1 MLGMVLPDTMSVYV
15 RTGWN
20 WIGYLPSYSLSVN
33 NAFSG
38 LVTNGWIQAEDLVKS
53 RTGFA
58 QYIVTPVYTG
68 WVGSLNYMM
77 PPNGYQLKLNK
88 SGVSNAKL
96 TYPLQGLKG
105 EESPAANRGGNMPS
119 FWTVDPSQYEK
130 SATLIGMISAN
141 GVNLTGASMELGAF
155 SGNEVRGSAQAL
167 FVEPLN
173 SYLFFLTYYANDS
186 GDPISFKLYNGDNG
200 QICELNEAMFFAADN
215 HQGSVDV
222 PLPFTCSGLSNT
234 EELSGLLSLDV
245 RPNPFSQSTEIRFS
259 LPESSPVS
267 VTITDLS
274 GKTVSWFEG
283 SGLAGIN
290 ALEWKGTSD
299 NGVPLQPGV
308 YFVKLKSDTG
318 QAIRKVILQR

>member
-1 MLGMVLPDTMSVYV
+1 
-15 RTGWN
+15 
-20 WIGYLPSYSLSVN
+20 
-33 NAFSG
+33 
-38 LVTNGWIQAEDLVKS
+38 
-53 RTGFA
+53 
-58 QYIVTPVYTG
+58 
-68 WVGSLNYMM
+68 
-77 PPNGYQLKLNK
+77 
-88 SGVSNAKL
+88 
-96 TYPLQGLKG
+96 
-105 EESPAANRGGNMPS
+105 
-119 FWTVDPSQYEK
+119 
-130 SATLIGMISAN
+130 MISAN

-155 SGNEVRGSAQAL
+155 SGDEVRGSAQAL

-173 SYLFFLTYYANDS
+173 SYLFFLTYYANGS

-200 QICELNEAMFFAADN
+200 QICELNEAMFFGADN

-259 LPESSPVS
+259 LPDASPVS

-283 SGLAGIN
+283 AGLAGIN

-299 NGVPLQPGV
+299 NGTPLQPGV